1 MKHDRSGGCP
11 LVPHPL
17 LRTEW
22 VIAGY
27 SHGFTVEVAITL
39 CSRVGRVHA
48 CAVEV
53 LSALAAGTKPVRVD
67 CRRLPLGGQRSRD
80 CDRNGEARETRGR
93 VLARSTQDVAME
105 GTQPIGLNRHG
116 RVVLHPVAICA
127 SGCWARSNRK
137 LLWGEYTGSTEL
149 PRVLRV
155 VPAVLPG
162 APNQPLATR
171 VTGVAANTHIVCV
184 SGGHSTIE
192 SHHDSEPID
201 LRPFRAVQQVAAGPN
216 HPNCALELKSALQF
230 EISIRGQIRHAIY
243 AGKRC
248 CLKSEQTQAQEGAH
262 CHDGAQAHGA

>member
-1 MKHDRSGGCP
+1 M
-11 LVPHPL
+11 
-17 LRTEW
+17 
-22 VIAGY
+22 
-27 SHGFTVEVAITL
+27 
-39 CSRVGRVHA
+39 
-48 CAVEV
+48 
-53 LSALAAGTKPVRVD
+53 
-67 CRRLPLGGQRSRD
+67 
-80 CDRNGEARETRGR
+80 
-93 VLARSTQDVAME
+93 
-105 GTQPIGLNRHG
+105 
-116 RVVLHPVAICA
+116 VLHPVAICA

-155 VPAVLPG
+155 GPAMLPG

-171 VTGVAANTHIVCV
+171 VTGVAPNTHIVCV
-184 SGGHSTIE
+184 SGGHRTIE

-248 CLKSEQTQAQEGAH
+248 CLKSEQTQAQEGAL
-262 CHDGAQAHGA
+262 CHDGAQAQASHGARGGRARGGGNRGRGTHTQMSQLKPIGMNIPADPLQGLLRTTGSDEGIFIRTRLVTTLTWCFPA